1 MVAVSLD
8 SELDG
13 VMFYQVGE
21 KKFFHSVQIGLARI
35 KA

>member
-13 VMFYQVGE
+13 VMFHQVRE
-21 KKFFHSVQIGLARI
+21 KKFFHRVQIVLARI

>member
-13 VMFYQVGE
+13 VMFYQVRE
-21 KKFFHSVQIGLARI
+21 KKLFHSVQIVLARI